1 MLGFGQNFFLLV
13 DFVQLQNTTLLYNV
27 TATPLLDYTRPMI
40 EHTSGMIG
48 NLLNTTIA
56 TNLLE

>member
-13 DFVQLQNTTLLYNV
+13 DFVQLQNTPILFNT
-27 TATPLLDYTRPMI
+27 TDTPLLEYTRPMI

-48 NLLNTTIA
+48 SIFNSTIA
-56 TNLLE
+56 TDLLE